1 MARLTLE
8 DLSFIYP
15 DAKAPALSDVNLEI
29 KRGEFLTLMG
39 PTGSGKSTLL
49 RLLKPELRQNGTLTG
64 RVLLDGTDVGEMSAK
79 GSASAIGFV
88 AQNPEEQI
96 VTDKVWHEL
105 AFTLESLG
113 ARRELI
119 ARRIAEIA
127 AFFDVE
133 PWLDSET
140 ATLSGGQKQLLNL
153 AAVMTADPE
162 VLILDE
168 PTAQLDPIAA
178 SRFIDTLH
186 RLNRETGLTVIISE
200 HRAEELIPICDRLLI
215 LEEGRIA
222 FCGAPKKAVSALKET
237 PYLSFLTAAARIFA
251 ATGGAGET
259 PLSVREGQDYVS
271 GLSVKERKDEHK
283 ARETGEA
290 ALLMKSVFFRYERRG
305 ADILSDLDIEV
316 REGEIF
322 ALLGRNGAGKSTMA
336 AVAAGLRRAYSGSV
350 RVFGKRLKDYQNGA
364 LYQGVLSL
372 LPQDT
377 ESVFLRETVREE
389 LRGCEEAQKRLP
401 FDFEPLYDRHPF
413 DLSGGERQLVALCK
427 ALSSKPRLLIL
438 DEPSKGLDGNM
449 KALLRDVLMGLKRD
463 GVTVLMISHDV
474 EFSALC
480 ADRCALFSQ
489 GRIAA
494 VDETETFLY
503 ENRFYTTAAS
513 RITRQ
518 KTRGGYTVERAA
530 ELLGGI
536 RC

>member
-8 DLSFIYP
+8 GLSFTYP
-15 DAKAPALSDVNLEI
+15 DAKAPALCNVDLRIED
-29 KRGEFLTLMG
+29 GEFLTLMG
-39 PTGSGKSTLL
+39 ATGSGKSTLL
-49 RLLKPELRQNGTLTG
+49 RLLKPELRQNGTLSG
-64 RVLLDGTDVGEMSAK
+64 RVLLDGKDIGGLTARE
-79 GSASAIGFV
+79 SASAVGFV

-127 AFFDVE
+127 AFFDIE
-133 PWLDSET
+133 PWLDRET

-162 VLILDE
+162 ALILDE

-200 HRAEELIPICDRLLI
+200 HRAEELIPISDRLLI

-222 FCGAPKKAVSALKET
+222 FCDTPKRAASALKDT
-237 PYLSFLTAAARIFA
+237 PYLRFLTASARIFA
-251 ATGGAGET
+251 GTDGAGEA
-259 PLSVREGQDYVS
+259 PLSVREGQAYVN
-271 GLSVKERKDEHK
+271 GLAVKEIQTAEKTAEQK
-283 ARETGEA
+283 AS
-290 ALLMKSVFFRYERRG
+290 ALSLKNVYFRYERRG
-305 ADILSDLDIEV
+305 ADVLSDLDLEV
-316 REGEIF
+316 KEGEIF

-350 RVFGKRLKDYQNGA
+350 RVFSKRLKDYTNGS

-389 LRGCEEAQKRLP
+389 LRGCEKAEERLP
-401 FDFEPLYDRHPF
+401 FDFKPLYDRHPF

-427 ALSSKPRLLIL
+427 ALSTNPRLLIL

-449 KALLRDVLMGLKRD
+449 KALFCDVLKGLKRE

-474 EFSALC
+474 EFAALC

-494 VDETETFLY
+494 ADETETFLF

-518 KTRGGYTVERAA
+518 KTRGGYTVERAVK
-530 ELLGGI
+530 LLGGAG
-536 RC
+536 C